1 MDQQSFKQTSRIT
14 SIIYLLLA
22 ILLLPMS
29 IMVVI
34 SADGLVLLGGLVMLL
49 TGISCLVAFIR
60 GFSQRAE
67 ITAIEQK
74 HIQVSQSPVL
84 PEDAVSWQL
93 NTTEWNHFLNT
104 EKARRTKGLL
114 FESGLIIIVGSV
126 ILIFSRPVNFQMSL
140 FFSFPIAVIYYLI
153 KYRTLVSKL
162 PKIGDAVRI
171 IITPESAAFNQT
183 IYPLNTSGMR
193 VAAAKFIKTQS
204 DLLLEV
210 RYEWKLRKGGFAFEE
225 IRIPVPQDAVQAAER
240 AIELLTGFL
249 HR

>member
-1 MDQQSFKQTSRIT
+1 
-14 SIIYLLLA
+14 
-22 ILLLPMS
+22 
-29 IMVVI
+29 
-34 SADGLVLLGGLVMLL
+34 
-49 TGISCLVAFIR
+49 
-60 GFSQRAE
+60 
-67 ITAIEQK
+67 
-74 HIQVSQSPVL
+74 
-84 PEDAVSWQL
+84 
-93 NTTEWNHFLNT
+93 
-104 EKARRTKGLL
+104 
-114 FESGLIIIVGSV
+114 
-126 ILIFSRPVNFQMSL
+126 IFSRPVNFQMSL